1 MDERVHARILAKNL
15 KRIMYAKGKTQADLQ
30 KDLGIKKSTI
40 SSWMTG
46 NRLPRMNKI
55 DMLCDYFGVQ
65 RSDLLEDKKGYASK
79 KRIPVLGSV
88 AAGIPIE
95 AIQDIIDWEEL
106 TDEMSVTGEYF
117 GLRIRGDSMTPRI
130 AEGDV
135 VIVRQQPDAESGDV
149 VIVQIN
155 GDTATCKRL
164 SKHQNG
170 ISLISFNPM
179 YEPMTFT
186 EEDIIRLPITI
197 IGKVVENRQKY

>member
-15 KRIMYAKGKTQADLQ
+15 KRIMYAKGKTQTDLQ

>member
-15 KRIMYAKGKTQADLQ
+15 KRIMYAKGKTQTDLQ
-30 KDLGIKKSTI
+30 KDLGIKKATI

-46 NRLPRMNKI
+46 NRLPRMSKI